1 MAALLI
7 LPIREVKF
15 LAIVDVKF
23 LRVDSPANPRGQ
35 CEQRRWRQSHRP
47 PPPGQRLRTRPEV
60 RPRQR
65 QVAGASVGQ
74 LGSDPVAKRSQH
86 DDLST
91 APGMDTQGD
100 PKGLVRLAPRPL
112 RSVIA
117 SSAGRA
123 AAPRSRAARCRRHRG
138 NHRRTSALPLKFGT
152 STKAPKAHAQSHR
165 PRRVLANFGSGR
177 SASACRG

>member
-112 RSVIA
+112 RSVLA
-117 SSAGRA
+117 SSAGSSAGRSRFMMCRARNDDRAGYRA
-123 AAPRSRAARCRRHRG
+123 AMASSGRTSRNEAPRPMPSELAVRLLWSSRAVQ
-138 NHRRTSALPLKFGT
+138 AL
-152 STKAPKAHAQSHR
+152 
-165 PRRVLANFGSGR
+165 
-177 SASACRG
+177 